1 MLPDQGSNLESTD
14 SESGVLPIP
23 PSGTADAKLEKN
35 SALIQ
40 KIKFKKL
47 KRITMINM
55 NQPNY

>member
-23 PSGTADAKLEKN
+23 PSGIVDAKLEKN
-35 SALIQ
+35 SAIIQ

-47 KRITMINM
+47 KRITMVDW
-55 NQPNY
+55 NQPNQ